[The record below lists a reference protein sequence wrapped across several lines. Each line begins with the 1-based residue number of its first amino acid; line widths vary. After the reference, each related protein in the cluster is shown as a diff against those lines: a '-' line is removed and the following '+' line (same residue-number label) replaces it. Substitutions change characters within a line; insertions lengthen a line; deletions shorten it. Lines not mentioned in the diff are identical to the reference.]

1 MHVDIKMLAES
12 AELTNLPSGLPS
24 GADAFERDVAL
35 GFLMI
40 RSRGGCGPP
49 EQKKSPVLLTNIRPQ

>member
-40 RSRGGCGPP
+40 RSRGCGP
-49 EQKKSPVLLTNIRPQ
+49 EQKKSPALLTNIRPQ